1 MSRTPASFSLQ
12 VVRGAT
18 WEDDFEYRD
27 DAGVPFDLT
36 GYQARMQVRT
46 LAGRYGL
53 TDAETLVLA
62 LSTTGTGLS
71 IPAPETGRVVLLVPA
86 AETVVLNPDNLKKT
100 KLAYSLE
107 LYRPGGTDLEY
118 VIPLVEGSITVRG
131 EVTR

>member
-18 WEDDFEYRD
+18 WEDDFQYED
-27 DAGVPFDLT
+27 DHGAPFDLT
-36 GYQARMQVRT
+36 GYEARMQVRT

-53 TDAETLVLA
+53 TEAETLVME
-62 LSTTGTGLS
+62 LSTTGTGLR
-71 IPAPETGRVVLLVPA
+71 IPDPQQGKVVLLVDA
-86 AETVVLNPDNLKKT
+86 AATVALNPSNAKKA

-107 LYRPGGTDLEY
+107 LYRPAGAEPEY
-118 VIPLVEGSITVRG
+118 VIPLVEGSVTVRG